1 MKNFLTRNR
10 LFLDAVV
17 AALKE
22 KRALTNK
29 DIEQIK
35 ANVNI
40 VAYTIAK
47 MSKNYK

>member
-22 KRALTNK
+22 KRVLTYK